1 MKPPTTQEQLDMPS
15 QVEESLEETVIEQE
29 EEPVEETV
37 IEQETTEAIEPEDM
51 NEQMGIFEYSTYTN
65 SRFGFSVEYPT
76 SFTMG
81 QPPTNND
88 GRRFFNEESTI
99 LAFGRN
105 INILEENETI
115 DKYYQQALSIATEP
129 VAYHRLGD
137 NWYVVSYTVD
147 SNIIYEK
154 AIINDEVIF
163 IVNMTY
169 PISQKEKY
177 DEMVTRIATTFEAGS
192 RRLG

>member
-1 MKPPTTQEQLDMPS
+1 
-15 QVEESLEETVIEQE
+15 
-29 EEPVEETV
+29 
-37 IEQETTEAIEPEDM
+37 
-51 NEQMGIFEYSTYTN
+51 MGIFEYNTYTN

-81 QPPTNND
+81 QPPANDD
-88 GRRFFNEESTI
+88 GRRFFNEEATI

-115 DKYYQQALSIATEP
+115 DTYYHQALSIATEP
-129 VAYHRLGD
+129 AAYHRLED
-137 NWYVVSYTVD
+137 NWYVVSYSEG

-169 PISQKEKY
+169 PINQKEKY
-177 DEMVTRIATTFEAGS
+177 DEMVTRIAKTFEAGS
-192 RRLG
+192 NE

>member
-1 MKPPTTQEQLDMPS
+1 MVYSLIGILLLSVVAFFLVNYFNQESSHEAEEVKPPTTQEQLDMPS

-29 EEPVEETV
+29 EEPVEETM

-76 SFTMG
+76 SFKVG

-88 GRRFFNEESTI
+88 GRRFFNEEATI

-105 INILEENETI
+105 INILEDNETI
-115 DKYYQQALSIATEP
+115 DKYYRNTPSPSQRNLWPIIA
-129 VAYHRLGD
+129 
-137 NWYVVSYTVD
+137 
-147 SNIIYEK
+147 
-154 AIINDEVIF
+154 
-163 IVNMTY
+163 
-169 PISQKEKY
+169 
-177 DEMVTRIATTFEAGS
+177 
-192 RRLG
+192 